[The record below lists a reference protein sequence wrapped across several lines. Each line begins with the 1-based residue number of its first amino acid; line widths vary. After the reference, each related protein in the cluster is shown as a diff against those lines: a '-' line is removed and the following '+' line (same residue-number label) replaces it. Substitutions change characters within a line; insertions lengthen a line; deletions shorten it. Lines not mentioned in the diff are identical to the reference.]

1 MLEWLSATACGLHAA
16 LLQRESWMRSVIAG
30 NAAAAAA
37 MPPQPPRPQQ
47 PLVVPEELPRE
58 GEIVP
63 LAMRARWSSRPGG
76 GGDPF
81 ARRNGHG
88 EHVDA
93 DAAAFLADA
102 LFEGY

>member
-1 MLEWLSATACGLHAA
+1 MLEWLSATACGLHAG
-16 LLQRESWMRSVIAG
+16 LLQRESWMRGIIAG

-58 GEIVP
+58 GELVP
-63 LAMRARWSSRPGG
+63 MAVRARWS
-76 GGDPF
+76 
-81 ARRNGHG
+81 GHG